1 MNRELANILIE
12 IANLLSQADID
23 WKPAAYRK
31 AATSIT
37 NLDKNVKDIYK
48 EGGIKALE
56 KIDGVGARIA
66 KKIEEYIKTGKIQY
80 QGPRTDVVV
89 KTPKDRGPAR
99 DYKDVLKIAKK
110 VVKHLKNS
118 GAATRIIVA
127 GSLRR
132 KKEKVH
138 DIDLLA
144 SSNNASTLM
153 EAFVSMSNVKKV
165 LARGLAKTMLVL
177 ENGIEVDLRIVPA
190 ESWGSALLYFTGD
203 KMFNIYLRRVAIKL
217 GFKLSE
223 YGLFDRKTGAR
234 IAGETERE
242 IFDKLGVKYVSPP
255 KRVS

>member
-1 MNRELANILIE
+1 MNRELADILIE
-12 IANLLSQADID
+12 IANLLSRADID
-23 WKPAAYRK
+23 WKPQAYRK
-31 AATSIT
+31 AAKSII

-48 EGGIKALE
+48 DGGLKALE

-66 KKIEEYIKTGKIQY
+66 KKIEEYIKTGKLQY
-80 QGPRTDVVV
+80 NGPRTDVVV

-99 DYKDVLKIAKK
+99 DYSDVIKIAKK
-110 VVKHLKNS
+110 VVKSLKNS
-118 GAATRIIVA
+118 GAATRIEIA

-144 SSNNASTLM
+144 SSNNPGELM
-153 EAFVSMSNVKKV
+153 EAFTSMASVKKV

-177 ENGIEVDLRIVPA
+177 DNSIQVDLRIVPA

-203 KMFNIYLRRVAIKL
+203 KGFNIYLRRVAIKL
-217 GFKLSE
+217 GYKLSE

-234 IAGETERE
+234 IAGESERDIFTE
-242 IFDKLGVKYVSPP
+242 LGVKYVSPP
-255 KRVS
+255 KRVA